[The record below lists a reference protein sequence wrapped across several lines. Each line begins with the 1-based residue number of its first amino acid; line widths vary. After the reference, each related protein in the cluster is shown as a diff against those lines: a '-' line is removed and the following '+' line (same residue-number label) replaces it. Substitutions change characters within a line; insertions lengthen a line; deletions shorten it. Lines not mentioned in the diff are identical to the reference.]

1 MKSLHNSQTVFKSN
15 IGVHFARWFAGQF
28 VVQLLDTQRYNLKS
42 YITWTTLQHLLI
54 YVYYVLRIIWYSM
67 QIQCPP
73 ELLHSSLISLNK
85 QTHLQCRT

>member
-42 YITWTTLQHLLI
+42 YIT
-54 YVYYVLRIIWYSM
+54 
-67 QIQCPP
+67 
-73 ELLHSSLISLNK
+73 
-85 QTHLQCRT
+85 